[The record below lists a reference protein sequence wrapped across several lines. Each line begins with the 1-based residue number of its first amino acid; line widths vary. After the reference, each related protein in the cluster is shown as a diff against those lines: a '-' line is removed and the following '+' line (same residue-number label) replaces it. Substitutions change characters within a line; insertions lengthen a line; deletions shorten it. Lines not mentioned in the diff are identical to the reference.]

1 MRYLPFICAAVVL
14 AAGSTTRAAQSEL
27 QTVARTQVLVPEPE
41 RALVDSVLQ
50 FLLTAAA
57 SDFHVH
63 GPSGP
68 VRFRGVRLGHVVT
81 PGAEK
86 QYRLC
91 GQFLRAQRGVKSR
104 WTPFVTIKTSGYE
117 QYIGAQAGSFCQGS
131 SNVWEDVGDVT
142 SLLQRRF
149 DSIR

>member
-1 MRYLPFICAAVVL
+1 MRYLPFIFATIVL
-14 AAGSTTRAAQSEL
+14 AAGSTTRTAQSEL
-27 QTVARTQVLVPEPE
+27 QTVARTQALASESG
-41 RALVDSVLQ
+41 RALADTVLQ

-57 SDFHVH
+57 SDFHFH

-68 VRFRGVRLGHVVT
+68 VRFREVRLGHVVT
-81 PGAEK
+81 PGAEQ

-91 GQFLRAQRGVKSR
+91 GQFLRTERGIKSQ

-117 QYIGAQAGSFCQGS
+117 QYIGAHAEAFCQDS
-131 SNVWEDVGDVT
+131 SIVWDDVGDVS

-149 DSIR
+149 DSLR